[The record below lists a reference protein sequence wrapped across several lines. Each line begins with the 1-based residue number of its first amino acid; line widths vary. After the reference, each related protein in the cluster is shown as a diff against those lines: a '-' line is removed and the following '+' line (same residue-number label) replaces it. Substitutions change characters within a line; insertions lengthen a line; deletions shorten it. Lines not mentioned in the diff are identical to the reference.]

1 MGHSMAKVERILIV
15 GGGIAGLTAAIAL
28 RQHGFSPE
36 LIEREPAWRAAGAGI
51 ALQPNAMRLLRA
63 FSVGMAVERAGAPLQ
78 RFKYCTSQGEVLA
91 EIDLA
96 ELWKDVGRGAGVERT
111 KLQEALLG
119 ELKGAHCRLG
129 AWITTLDQ
137 KNDFVSVRFN
147 DGRSEDYDLIIGA
160 DGIASSVRSLALSD
174 AAPSYTGQM
183 GWRSLA
189 PIRHDTPDEVQFWLG
204 EGCFFGL
211 FPVSNKHTYGFGYI
225 NEPERRHDPAL
236 GRLKRLRER
245 FAAFGGLIKIYLA
258 NLECDEQIH
267 CAAIESLELDH
278 WRKGRVVLIG
288 DAAHASSPM
297 MGQGGCM
304 AIEDAVVLAEL
315 LKSAKGIEDALDAY
329 VLRRR
334 ERVDWVQSQSGALGQ
349 SVLLP
354 PAVRDG
360 VIREKGAQAF
370 QARYAPLLAE
380 P

>member
-28 RQHGFSPE
+28 RQRGFSPE
-36 LIEREPAWRAAGAGI
+36 LLERSSSWQAVGAGI
-51 ALQPNAMRLLRA
+51 ALQPNAMRLLHTLG
-63 FSVGMAVERAGAPLQ
+63 VGMAIERAGAPL
-78 RFKYCTSQGEVLA
+78 RWFKYCTPDGEVLA
-91 EIDLA
+91 EIDLV
-96 ELWKDVGRGAGVERT
+96 ELWKDVGRGAGVERGE
-111 KLQEALLG
+111 LQEALLS
-119 ELKGAHCRLG
+119 ELKEAQCRLG
-129 AWITTLDQ
+129 AWITALDQ
-137 KNDFVSVRFN
+137 KNGSVSVCFS
-147 DGRSEDYDLIIGA
+147 DGRNEDYELVIGA
-160 DGIASSVRSLALSD
+160 DGIGSSVRSLALSE

-189 PIRHDTPDEVQFWLG
+189 PIRDDTPDEVQFWLG
-204 EGCFFGL
+204 DGCFFGL
-211 FPVSNKHTYGFGYI
+211 FPVSKKHTYGFGYI
-225 NEPERRHDPAL
+225 NEPERRYDPAL

-245 FAAFGGLIKIYLA
+245 FAAFGGLVKAYLA
-258 NLECDEQIH
+258 TLECDEQIH

-278 WRKGRVVLIG
+278 WHKGRIVLIG

-304 AIEDAVVLAEL
+304 AIEDAAVLAEL
-315 LKSAKGIEDALDAY
+315 LKSAKSIEDALDAY

-334 ERVDWVQSQSGALGQ
+334 ARVDWVQSQSGALGQ

>member
-28 RQHGFSPE
+28 RQRGFSPE
-36 LIEREPAWRAAGAGI
+36 LLERSSSWQAVGAGI
-51 ALQPNAMRLLRA
+51 ALQPNAMRLLHTLG
-63 FSVGMAVERAGAPLQ
+63 VGMAIERAGAPLR

-91 EIDLA
+91 EIDLV

-119 ELKGAHCRLG
+119 ELKGAQCRLG
-129 AWITTLDQ
+129 AWITTLEQ
-137 KNDFVSVRFN
+137 RKGSVSVCFS
-147 DGRSEDYDLIIGA
+147 DGRSEDYELVVGA
-160 DGIASSVRSLALSD
+160 DGIGSSIRSLALSE

-189 PIRHDTPDEVQFWLG
+189 SIRHDTPDEVQFWLG
-204 EGCFFGL
+204 DGSFFGL
-211 FPVSNKHTYGFGYI
+211 FPVSKKHTYGFGYI
-225 NEPERRHDPAL
+225 NEPERRYDPAL

-245 FAAFGGLIKIYLA
+245 FAAFGGLVKAYLA
-258 NLECDEQIH
+258 TLECDEQIH

-278 WRKGRVVLIG
+278 WHKGRIVLIG

-304 AIEDAVVLAEL
+304 AIEDAAVLAEL
-315 LKSAKGIEDALDAY
+315 LKSAKSIEDALDAY

-334 ERVDWVQSQSGALGQ
+334 ARVDWVQSQSGALGQ

-370 QARYAPLLAE
+370 QARYAPLLSE